1 MQPIKFVVYG
11 EPVPK
16 LRPRVV
22 YRANIGRPIAI
33 SNPKTVSYEDAI
45 RHAASLNRPPIP
57 LTEMVILTISVFRSI
72 PKSMPKKK
80 RELAI
85 REKLRPTSKPDLD
98 NYVKV
103 KDALNG
109 IIWRDDSQVVRIIAD
124 KYYSETPRI
133 EFEVSTI
140 SGEEAAPL

>member
-1 MQPIKFVVYG
+1 MEPIKFTVYG

-22 YRANIGRPIAI
+22 FRANIGRAIAI

-57 LTEMVILTISVFRSI
+57 MTDMLALTINVYRSI
-72 PKSMPKKK
+72 PKSMSKKK

-85 REKLRPTSKPDLD
+85 KELLRPISRPDLD

-109 IIWRDDSQVVRIIAD
+109 IIWKDDSQVVRIIAN
-124 KYYSETPRI
+124 KYYSEMPRI
-133 EFEVSTI
+133 EFEI
-140 SGEEAAPL
+140 FPIGIGRLMA

>member
-1 MQPIKFVVYG
+1 MQTIKFIVYG

-22 YRANIGRPIAI
+22 FRANIGRPIAI

-45 RHAASLNRPPIP
+45 RHAASLHRPPVP
-57 LTEMVILTISVFRSI
+57 LAGMVVLTISVYRSI
-72 PKSMPKKK
+72 PKSMPGKK
-80 RELAI
+80 RDLAI
-85 REKLRPTSKPDLD
+85 KGLLRPISRPDLD

-109 IIWRDDSQVVRIIAD
+109 ILWKDDSQVVRIVAD

-140 SGEEAAPL
+140 GT

>member
-1 MQPIKFVVYG
+1 MTIKFTVYG

-45 RHAASLNRPPIP
+45 RHEASLHRPPVP
-57 LTEMVILTISVFRSI
+57 LADMIALTIKVYRSI
-72 PKSMPKKK
+72 PKSMPKGK
-80 RELAI
+80 RALALSGQ
-85 REKLRPTSKPDLD
+85 LRPTSRPDLD

-109 IIWRDDSQVVRIIAD
+109 IVWRDDSQVVRIVAE

-133 EFEVSTI
+133 EFTVF
-140 SGEEAAPL
+140 PLG

>member
-1 MQPIKFVVYG
+1 MTQTINFTVYG

-57 LTEMVILTISVFRSI
+57 LTDMVVLTIRVYRSI
-72 PKSMPKKK
+72 PKSISKKK

-85 REKLRPTSKPDLD
+85 KGLLRPISRPDLD

-109 IIWRDDSQVVRIIAD
+109 IIWRDDSQVVRIVAD

-133 EFEVSTI
+133 EFEVSPI
-140 SGEEAAPL
+140 GI